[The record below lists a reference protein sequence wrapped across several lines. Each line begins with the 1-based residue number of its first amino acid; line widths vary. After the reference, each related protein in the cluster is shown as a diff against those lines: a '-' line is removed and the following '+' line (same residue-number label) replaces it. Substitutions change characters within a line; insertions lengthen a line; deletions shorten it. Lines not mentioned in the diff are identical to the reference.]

1 MSVAE
6 QTAASDVKLKSLAE
20 IVSRDRKLILIVTL
34 VFGVIALVGAIFSE
48 KQYKSTVQFSVVTNQ
63 QHGGGAGGMMSQFG
77 ALASLAGVS
86 IGGDS
91 EKFEAIALLQSR
103 YLTEMFIEQ
112 NDLLPVLY
120 PKSWDAKAGRWI
132 NSDPKKIPTLWKAEV
147 QFRKLR
153 TVVQDP
159 KTGLVTLSITWRD
172 PVLAAKWANGLVA
185 LTNKLS
191 RDRAI
196 RDSER
201 NIAYLRDQATK
212 TQLVPVQTA
221 LSTLLE
227 NEYKQSMLAGGNE
240 EYALKVIDPGAV
252 PELPS
257 SIRRAFVVL
266 GGLLGGLFLGLLFV
280 FVRSSWRGE
289 R

>member
-1 MSVAE
+1 MNVPA

-20 IVSRDRKLILIVTL
+20 IVSRDRKLILIVTAI
-34 VFGVIALVGAIFSE
+34 FGVVALVGAIFSE
-48 KQYKSTVQFSVVTNQ
+48 KQYKSTIQFSVVTNQ